1 MSAAQNKI
9 LARRFY
15 EEVWIARDPTAAF
28 ELVTPGC
35 VRHDPVGPVPGGPEG
50 FNANVAR
57 VRTGLPDLQLSI
69 DLILADLKD
78 QSYPAGPYA
87 QAGNVNVGDVLPDF
101 TFQGY
106 FSPNSTMGLAN
117 AKPYGEVTFGML
129 HDSGAKYAIV
139 VLSAFW

>member
-1 MSAAQNKI
+1 MTFRKSALYAAPAGAVA
-9 LARRFY
+9 LALATF
-15 EEVWIARDPTAAF
+15 VAC
-28 ELVTPGC
+28 GNG
-35 VRHDPVGPVPGGPEG
+35 GPVATP
-50 FNANVAR
+50 ADMAV
-57 VRTGLPDLQLSI
+57 LPP

-117 AKPYGEVTFGML
+117 AKPFGEVTFGML
-129 HDSGAKYAIV
+129 HDSGARYAIV